1 MTSPAREIE
10 LWLDALLL
18 VLFLLLLAPRLTGL
32 PTHEWIG
39 LVLAIPILVHLIF
52 SWAWISTGT
61 KRLLGNVPPRSRV
74 NYGINAVL
82 FVLTTVEIVSGVVIS
97 QVALPFM
104 GIATINDRSWRA
116 LHNLTLNWLLLAL
129 GLHVAINWEWVVA
142 ALRRLS
148 APQRSLP
155 KVRSAVSGRVVST
168 LRRSALVFIA
178 ATIVG
183 ATVFLKLG
191 PPTVTRVYR
200 QDEVARFAGSPAR
213 GVGQFA
219 GEAMLLCL
227 VAYASR
233 RWLRVRL

>member
-1 MTSPAREIE
+1 MRSPAREIE
-10 LWLDALLL
+10 LWLDTLLL

-39 LVLAIPILVHLIF
+39 VVLGVPIFVHLIF

-61 KRLLGNVPPRSRV
+61 KRLLANAPLRSRV

-82 FVLTTVEIVSGVVIS
+82 FVLTTVEIVSGVAIS
-97 QVALPFM
+97 QVALPSM
-104 GIATINDRSWRA
+104 GISTINDRSWRA

-142 ALRRLS
+142 ALRRLN
-148 APQRSLP
+148 APQRSS
-155 KVRSAVSGRVVST
+155 SAERGAASGRVVRA
-168 LRRSALVFIA
+168 LQRSALILVA
-178 ATIVG
+178 AAIVG
-183 ATVFLKLG
+183 AAVFLKLR

-219 GEAMLLCL
+219 GEAMLLCV
-227 VAYASR
+227 VAYAGR
-233 RWLRVRL
+233 RWFRVSL